1 MRVASA
7 ERVAAA
13 VPVVVFVAGAVGVVM
28 RVGSGEREA
37 RADIVAVRVEVAET
51 VGTTAAAANSRGK
64 AG

>member
-1 MRVASA
+1 MASA

-13 VPVVVFVAGAVGVVM
+13 VPVVVFVAGAVGVER

-64 AG
+64 TG